1 MQVTLPTTMLRQ
13 ITSEA
18 LTHKDVTCVAT
29 IHHPTG
35 NIDSY
40 SGNVFSRVSIP
51 DVLHWPTMDSHP
63 YRHARLRVQSLTDF
77 QGALSR
83 ALYRTGEDQS
93 HAVAGRQDD
102 ELPCCFGFAR
112 RFRIADNLIQLLK
125 RF

>member
-1 MQVTLPTTMLRQ
+1 MQVTLPPTVLPQ

-18 LTHKDVTCVAT
+18 FTHQNMTCVAA

-63 YRHARLRVQSLTDF
+63 YRHARLRVQSLADL
-77 QGALSR
+77 QRALSR
-83 ALYRTGEDQS
+83 PLNRTGEGKG

-102 ELPCCFGFAR
+102 QLPR
-112 RFRIADNLIQLLK
+112 RFRCARRLRITNNLI
-125 RF
+125 